1 MLDFKKVNVIRNH
14 LIEILKKQDSYN
26 IYCNLNNVEITELS
40 KYFYIEVIKENNNY
54 KEIKF
59 KLKQYA

>member
-14 LIEILKKQDSYN
+14 VTETLKKQDVYI
-26 IYCNLNNVEITELS
+26 IYCNLTNVEITELC
-40 KYFYIEVIKENNNY
+40 KEFDIEIIKEINNY

-59 KLKQYA
+59 KLK